1 MLQGCEIR
9 TLNHFEKTLAW
20 RFRLHQRQFSHW
32 FPFWHNNL
40 LDTLDMALFL
50 PTGLIFISILSYLF
64 SVDNLDNSYATDYN
78 PTIERGQNQPHYAS
92 LNKDKLGVK
101 KSDQIPDERV
111 VYAEL
116 KHSGAHH
123 PQDAY
128 V

>member
-1 MLQGCEIR
+1 MSQLIANEWPVICVTASNSVIAA
-9 TLNHFEKTLAW
+9 AW
-20 RFRLHQRQFSHW
+20 NDCNVF
-32 FPFWHNNL
+32 
-40 LDTLDMALFL
+40 
-50 PTGLIFISILSYLF
+50 F

>member
-1 MLQGCEIR
+1 MIQLMGHEWSLVYV
-9 TLNHFEKTLAW
+9 TAW
-20 RFRLHQRQFSHW
+20 KSVIAAGW
-32 FPFWHNNL
+32 NDCNV
-40 LDTLDMALFL
+40 FL
-50 PTGLIFISILSYLF
+50 

>member
-1 MLQGCEIR
+1 MPRERDI
-9 TLNHFEKTLAW
+9 H
-20 RFRLHQRQFSHW
+20 
-32 FPFWHNNL
+32 
-40 LDTLDMALFL
+40 MALLHGVVFTL
-50 PTGLIFISILSYLF
+50 TGQYLVILMLSYLF